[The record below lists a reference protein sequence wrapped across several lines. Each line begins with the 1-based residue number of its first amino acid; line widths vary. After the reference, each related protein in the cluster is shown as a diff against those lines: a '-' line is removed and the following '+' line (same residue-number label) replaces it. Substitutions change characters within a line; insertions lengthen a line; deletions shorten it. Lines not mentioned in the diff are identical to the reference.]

1 MSDGGQSS
9 YASSTS
15 PPTYLDFARGAPSAT
30 PLTKSLH
37 NVPGHLKAVPED
49 ERVPPT
55 SISASRL
62 CRRSQP
68 SSSSSSHGRRGY
80 RSSSGGSYEL
90 HESSANLDDIR
101 QAVEQLAAR
110 TQQGT
115 SNSGCGGYSTSTYSS
130 DAEPGG
136 VGGGVRRL
144 MRHSSLETIATNI
157 TSAEEFVWVDNL
169 QSRLVEMQRPPW
181 TNHDVLRVLQSGRLR
196 EQRRKISMEVVP
208 RLSFLLQRPLVR
220 VAREAQRLSR
230 PLGVCGKRQ
239 VSGALCIVLSPALAE
254 SCVSAC
260 HRAAAMY
267 TSSSCDQLR
276 LGKSARAGLQLPV
289 GRFQRWACDARL
301 APCVHEY
308 GALYLTAAAEN
319 LLEELVLRC
328 LEPGATLTAAALE
341 AAIASSGELW
351 GLFQPFAHLNAGRT
365 ATGALSMPRWP
376 QQLQQCSSGRGAQ
389 VVDPQQPQSPG
400 QQPSSKDE
408 HHRSPS
414 AASDAHEQ
422 SFLTTCVG
430 SIAELSELLAAVT
443 QLYRSRT
450 GSQRPPLSWGPGAV
464 HALYHYMRCSQLEHA
479 EHGSSRRSA
488 GPELIY
494 ERPYQV
500 LPPLVEWVRVA
511 HAHAEYR
518 RSPLVDQDD
527 VMQAARL
534 LLPGVDCPVRAIGE
548 LHEERLLLLR
558 RTSSSSADDVQQQPQ
573 EWARQLQTELAFR
586 LVSLCGQQGTGASVV
601 SQAMALL
608 PASTRL
614 DTRDQRG
621 LTPLML
627 ACARGDE
634 VAARVLVQ
642 AGADIHAEHT

>member
-1 MSDGGQSS
+1 
-9 YASSTS
+9 
-15 PPTYLDFARGAPSAT
+15 
-30 PLTKSLH
+30 
-37 NVPGHLKAVPED
+37 
-49 ERVPPT
+49 
-55 SISASRL
+55 
-62 CRRSQP
+62 
-68 SSSSSSHGRRGY
+68 
-80 RSSSGGSYEL
+80 
-90 HESSANLDDIR
+90 
-101 QAVEQLAAR
+101 
-110 TQQGT
+110 
-115 SNSGCGGYSTSTYSS
+115 
-130 DAEPGG
+130 
-136 VGGGVRRL
+136 
-144 MRHSSLETIATNI
+144 
-157 TSAEEFVWVDNL
+157 
-169 QSRLVEMQRPPW
+169 
-181 TNHDVLRVLQSGRLR
+181 
-196 EQRRKISMEVVP
+196 
-208 RLSFLLQRPLVR
+208 
-220 VAREAQRLSR
+220 
-230 PLGVCGKRQ
+230 
-239 VSGALCIVLSPALAE
+239 
-254 SCVSAC
+254 
-260 HRAAAMY
+260 
-267 TSSSCDQLR
+267 
-276 LGKSARAGLQLPV
+276 
-289 GRFQRWACDARL
+289 
-301 APCVHEY
+301 
-308 GALYLTAAAEN
+308 
-319 LLEELVLRC
+319 
-328 LEPGATLTAAALE
+328 
-341 AAIASSGELW
+341 
-351 GLFQPFAHLNAGRT
+351 
-365 ATGALSMPRWP
+365 MPRWP
-376 QQLQQCSSGRGAQ
+376 QQLQQCASGRGGQGA
-389 VVDPQQPQSPG
+389 DPQQVQQPG
-400 QQPSSKDE
+400 QQPSSKED

-558 RTSSSSADDVQQQPQ
+558 RSSSTLADDVQQQPQ

-586 LVSLCGQQGTGASVV
+586 LLSLCGQQGTGAAVV
-601 SQAMALL
+601 SQALALL

-642 AGADIHAEHT
+642 AGADIHAEVLARLEVLS